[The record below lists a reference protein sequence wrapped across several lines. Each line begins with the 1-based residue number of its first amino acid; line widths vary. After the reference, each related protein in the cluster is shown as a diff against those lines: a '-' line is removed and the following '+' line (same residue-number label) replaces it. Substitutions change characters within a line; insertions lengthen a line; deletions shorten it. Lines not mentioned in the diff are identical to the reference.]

1 MEMRREAKEVEGG
14 DRRRWRDK
22 GARNDVE
29 CGEEGDPDGG
39 RTGSWVVN
47 IRERGKYVCCKDETR
62 RVDGGW
68 SSQLGIVE
76 VYKGLRIEESGS
88 CRRMRVLD
96 DRMSR
101 PGST

>member
-1 MEMRREAKEVEGG
+1 
-14 DRRRWRDK
+14 
-22 GARNDVE
+22 
-29 CGEEGDPDGG
+29 
-39 RTGSWVVN
+39 
-47 IRERGKYVCCKDETR
+47 VCCKDETR